1 MSSKKSGETKGAAIF
16 LFVSLVAA
24 VAAGSAFLL
33 WKKTI
38 QERETPSEMLERYMA
53 CVEEGEYEAMYE
65 MVHLEGSACADQ
77 KEFVD
82 RNSNIY
88 KGIEIKN
95 VKVENIREEKGERQ
109 TAIVSYTMSFETSA
123 GQVKFDNDA
132 VFVDTDNGYRIQW
145 DDHLIFPRLTKKDKV
160 RVSEEQARR
169 GEITDRNGKML
180 AGEGTASSIGV
191 VPGKL
196 RDRDS
201 SLQKLAQLLEL
212 DLEMVENKLS
222 AGWVKEDSFVP
233 LTVRPKIQEL
243 DLLKENP
250 DEELLQEQQRQQQIL
265 AIPGVMLT
273 DTKVRMYGLGE
284 AASHL
289 IGYVQEVTAEDLEK
303 HPGEGYLAGSVIGRN
318 GIEGLFE
325 QELKGQNGCRI
336 TIVDRDGQVKET
348 IASSAK
354 EDGKD
359 IQLTIDAEL
368 QTDLYEQMKEVPGCS
383 VAIQP
388 YTGETLALVSTPG
401 YDSNDFVQGMSQEKW
416 DSLNTDIK
424 KPLYNRFRQ
433 IWCPGST
440 FKPVI
445 AAIGLKTNAFDPA
458 EDFGNVGLS
467 WQKDSSWGSYYVT
480 TLQAYEPVIMKNAI
494 IYSDNIYFA
503 KAALRI
509 GSERLMKSLDEL
521 GFNQKLP
528 FEITMSDSQYS
539 NTERIETEI
548 QLADSGYGQGQIL
561 VNPLHLA
568 SMYTAFLNGGDMI
581 EPYIQYKEESIGTV
595 WKEQMFSED
604 IINQV
609 MEGMTGVVN
618 DPQGTAYGA
627 HRDDRILAGK
637 TGTAEIKDAKEDVNG
652 TEIGWFS
659 VFTAEQNTPQPILL
673 ISMVENVK
681 EIGGSGYVV
690 NRDKEVLDRY
700 FSTVPREV
708 Q

>member
-1 MSSKKSGETKGAAIF
+1 MNSKKSKKMKVFIIF
-16 LFVSLVAA
+16 LFVSLLA
-24 VAAGSAFLL
+24 AAGSAILL
-33 WKKTI
+33 WQKTI
-38 QERETPSEMLERYMA
+38 QERESPSEMLERYMA
-53 CVEEGEYEAMYE
+53 CLKKGKYDTMYK
-65 MVHLEGSACADQ
+65 MIHLESSAHADK

-88 KGIEIKN
+88 EGIAFKN
-95 VKVENIREEKGERQ
+95 LKVKNIREEKGERG
-109 TAIVSYTMSFETSA
+109 TVIVSYDMSFETAA
-123 GQVKFDNDA
+123 GQVKFDNDV
-132 VFVDTDNGYRIQW
+132 VFVNTDNGWKIQW
-145 DDHLIFPRLTKKDKV
+145 DDHIIFPRLEKTDKV
-160 RVSEEQARR
+160 KVLEEQARR
-169 GEITDRNGKML
+169 GEITDRNGKLL
-180 AGEGTASSIGV
+180 AGEGTGSSIGI

-196 RDRDS
+196 EDRDN
-201 SLQKLAQLLEL
+201 SLEKLAQLLEM
-212 DLEMVENKLS
+212 DPDAIENKLS

-233 LTVRPKIQEL
+233 LAVRPKVQEL

-250 DEELLQEQQRQQQIL
+250 DEKLLQEQQCQQQL
-265 AIPGVMLT
+265 LNIPGVMLT
-273 DTKVRMYGLGE
+273 DTKIRVYKLGE

-289 IGYVQEVTAEDLEK
+289 IGYVQEVTAEDLEN
-303 HPGEGYLAGSVIGRN
+303 HAGEGYHAGSVIGRS
-318 GIEGLFE
+318 GIEGVFE
-325 QELKGQNGCRI
+325 RELKGQDGCTI
-336 TIVDRDGQVKET
+336 QIVDENGQVKET
-348 IASSAK
+348 IATDQK
-354 EDGKD
+354 EDGKN
-359 IQLTIDAEL
+359 IQLTIDADL
-368 QTDLYEQMKEVPGCS
+368 QKNLYEQFKETPGCS

-416 DSLNTDIK
+416 DALNTDVK

-445 AAIGLKTNAFDPA
+445 AGIGLKTNAFSPV

-509 GSERLMKSLDEL
+509 GAKRLMKSLDEL
-521 GFNQKLP
+521 GFNQELP
-528 FEITMSDSQYS
+528 FEIGMSDSQYS
-539 NTERIETEI
+539 NTEKIETEI

-581 EPYIQYKEESIGTV
+581 RPYIQYQEEAIGTV

-604 IINQV
+604 IVNQV

-618 DPQGTAYGA
+618 DLRGTGYGA

-659 VFTAEQNTPQPILL
+659 VFTTEWNTPQPILL

-690 NRDKEVLDRY
+690 NKDKEVLDSY
-700 FSTVPREV
+700 FK
-708 Q
+708 

>member
-1 MSSKKSGETKGAAIF
+1 MSSKKYGKMKVVIIF
-16 LFVSLVAA
+16 LFASLLVVA
-24 VAAGSAFLL
+24 AAGSAILL
-33 WKKTI
+33 WQKTI
-38 QERETPSEMLERYMA
+38 QVRETPGEMLERYVA
-53 CVEEGEYEAMYE
+53 CIEKGKYAAMYE
-65 MVHLEGSACADQ
+65 MIHPQSSACTNQ

-88 KGIEIKN
+88 GGIEIKD

-145 DDHLIFPRLTKKDKV
+145 DDHLIFPRLTKVDKV

-169 GEITDRNGKML
+169 GEIKDRNGKML
-180 AGEGTASSIGV
+180 AGEGTASSIGI

-196 RDRDS
+196 KDRGS

-212 DLEMVENKLS
+212 DLETVENKLS

-233 LTVRPKIQEL
+233 LAVRPKVQEL
-243 DLLKENP
+243 DLLKEKP
-250 DEELLQEQQRQQQIL
+250 DEKLLQEQQRQQQIL

-303 HPGEGYLAGSVIGRN
+303 HSGEGYRAGSVIGRS

-325 QELKGQNGCRI
+325 KELKGQDGCRI
-336 TIVDRDGQVKET
+336 TIVDETGQVKET
-348 IASSAK
+348 IASSAR

-368 QTDLYEQMKEVPGCS
+368 QADLYGQMKEVPGCS

-416 DSLNTDIK
+416 DSLNTDVK

-433 IWCPGST
+433 NWCPGST

-445 AAIGLKTNAFDPA
+445 AAIGLKNNAFDPA
-458 EDFGNVGLS
+458 EDFGNEGLS

-509 GSERLMKSLDEL
+509 GSERFMKSLDEL

-568 SMYTAFLNGGDMI
+568 SMYTAFLNGGNMVK
-581 EPYIQYKEESIGTV
+581 PYIQYKEEAIGTV

-618 DPQGTAYGA
+618 DPRGTAYRA

-637 TGTAEIKDAKEDVNG
+637 TGTAEIKAAKEDVNG

-659 VFTAEQNTPQPILL
+659 VFTAEKDTPQPILL

-690 NRDKEVLDRY
+690 NGDKEVLDRY
-700 FSTVPREV
+700 FK
-708 Q
+708 

>member
-1 MSSKKSGETKGAAIF
+1 M
-16 LFVSLVAA
+16 LFRS
-24 VAAGSAFLL
+24 
-33 WKKTI
+33 
-38 QERETPSEMLERYMA
+38 
-53 CVEEGEYEAMYE
+53 
-65 MVHLEGSACADQ
+65 
-77 KEFVD
+77 
-82 RNSNIY
+82 
-88 KGIEIKN
+88 
-95 VKVENIREEKGERQ
+95 
-109 TAIVSYTMSFETSA
+109 
-123 GQVKFDNDA
+123 
-132 VFVDTDNGYRIQW
+132 
-145 DDHLIFPRLTKKDKV
+145 
-160 RVSEEQARR
+160 
-169 GEITDRNGKML
+169 ML
-180 AGEGTASSIGV
+180 AGEGTASSIGI

-196 RDRDS
+196 KDRGS
-201 SLQKLAQLLEL
+201 SLKKLAQLLEL
-212 DLEMVENKLS
+212 DLETIENKLS

-233 LTVRPKIQEL
+233 LAVRPKVQEL

-250 DEELLQEQQRQQQIL
+250 DEKLLQEQQRQQQIL

-303 HPGEGYLAGSVIGRN
+303 HSGEGYRAGSVIGRS

-325 QELKGQNGCRI
+325 KELKGQDGCKI
-336 TIVDRDGQVKET
+336 TIVDETGQVKET
-348 IASSAK
+348 IASSAR

-368 QTDLYEQMKEVPGCS
+368 QADLYGQMKEVPGCS

-416 DSLNTDIK
+416 DSLNTDVK

-433 IWCPGST
+433 NWCPGST

-445 AAIGLKTNAFDPA
+445 AAIGLKNNAFDPA
-458 EDFGNVGLS
+458 EDFGNEGLS

-568 SMYTAFLNGGDMI
+568 SMYTAFLNGGNMVK
-581 EPYIQYKEESIGTV
+581 PYIQYKEEAIGTV

-618 DPQGTAYGA
+618 DPRGTAYRA

-637 TGTAEIKDAKEDVNG
+637 TGTAEIKAAKEDVNG

-659 VFTAEQNTPQPILL
+659 VFTAEKDTPQPILL

-690 NRDKEVLDRY
+690 NGDKEVLDRY
-700 FSTVPREV
+700 FK
-708 Q
+708 

>member
-1 MSSKKSGETKGAAIF
+1 
-16 LFVSLVAA
+16 
-24 VAAGSAFLL
+24 
-33 WKKTI
+33 
-38 QERETPSEMLERYMA
+38 
-53 CVEEGEYEAMYE
+53 
-65 MVHLEGSACADQ
+65 
-77 KEFVD
+77 
-82 RNSNIY
+82 
-88 KGIEIKN
+88 
-95 VKVENIREEKGERQ
+95 
-109 TAIVSYTMSFETSA
+109 
-123 GQVKFDNDA
+123 
-132 VFVDTDNGYRIQW
+132 
-145 DDHLIFPRLTKKDKV
+145 
-160 RVSEEQARR
+160 
-169 GEITDRNGKML
+169 
-180 AGEGTASSIGV
+180 
-191 VPGKL
+191 
-196 RDRDS
+196 
-201 SLQKLAQLLEL
+201 
-212 DLEMVENKLS
+212 
-222 AGWVKEDSFVP
+222 
-233 LTVRPKIQEL
+233 
-243 DLLKENP
+243 
-250 DEELLQEQQRQQQIL
+250 
-265 AIPGVMLT
+265 
-273 DTKVRMYGLGE
+273 
-284 AASHL
+284 
-289 IGYVQEVTAEDLEK
+289 
-303 HPGEGYLAGSVIGRN
+303 
-318 GIEGLFE
+318 
-325 QELKGQNGCRI
+325 
-336 TIVDRDGQVKET
+336 VKET
-348 IASSAK
+348 IASSAR

-368 QTDLYEQMKEVPGCS
+368 QADLYGQMKEVPGCS

-416 DSLNTDIK
+416 DSLNTDVK

-433 IWCPGST
+433 NWCPGST

-445 AAIGLKTNAFDPA
+445 AAIGLKNNAFDPA
-458 EDFGNVGLS
+458 EDFGNEGLS

-509 GSERLMKSLDEL
+509 GSERFMKSLDEL

-568 SMYTAFLNGGDMI
+568 SMYTAFLNGGNMVK
-581 EPYIQYKEESIGTV
+581 PYIQYKEEAIGTV

-618 DPQGTAYGA
+618 DPRGTAYGA

-637 TGTAEIKDAKEDVNG
+637 TGTAEIKAAKEDVNG

-659 VFTAEQNTPQPILL
+659 VFTAEKDTPQPILL

-690 NRDKEVLDRY
+690 NGDKEVLDRY
-700 FSTVPREV
+700 FK
-708 Q
+708 